1 MDQLTAYRILQ
12 LMPGSTRREIREA
25 YARLAKEYHPEEH
38 PKEFN
43 QIQEAYQLLTGR
55 GEGENWS
62 SDAGDDWFSD
72 GEKTESEWESEK
84 TCESD
89 TRWKEEEEQEESEES
104 EEAFDE
110 DFEESDAT
118 EESWKRT
125 EKDAEDLQ
133 ENEKSEAQQKKETLE
148 QERKIQRHIRISVT
162 GSSGLMRLKKRSA
175 GNSGNGKRKH
185 SEEKWT
191 GRENRR
197 NCRSRPAGQSG
208 IRCMNWN

>member
-55 GEGENWS
+55 GENWS
-62 SDAGDDWFSD
+62 SDAVDDWFSD
-72 GEKTESEWESEK
+72 GEKTESEWKSEE

-125 EKDAEDLQ
+125 EKDVEDLQ
-133 ENEKSEAQQKKETLE
+133 ENAEVGGSTEK
-148 QERKIQRHIRISVT
+148 R
-162 GSSGLMRLKKRSA
+162 
-175 GNSGNGKRKH
+175 NS
-185 SEEKWT
+185 
-191 GRENRR
+191 
-197 NCRSRPAGQSG
+197 
-208 IRCMNWN
+208 

>member
-55 GEGENWS
+55 GENWS
-62 SDAGDDWFSD
+62 SDAVDDWFSD
-72 GEKTESEWESEK
+72 GEKTESEWESEE

-118 EESWKRT
+118 GKG
-125 EKDAEDLQ
+125 
-133 ENEKSEAQQKKETLE
+133 QKKTQKIYRKMRSRRLSRKKKLLNRRE
-148 QERKIQRHIRISVT
+148 KIQRHIRISVT
-162 GSSGLMRLKKRSA
+162 GNSGLMRLKKRSA

-185 SEEKWT
+185 SEEKWN
-191 GRENRR
+191 GRENRK

>member
-43 QIQEAYQLLTGR
+43 QIQKAYQLLTGL
-55 GEGENWS
+55 GENWS
-62 SDAGDDWFSD
+62 SDAVDDWFSD
-72 GEKTESEWESEK
+72 GEKTESEWESEE

-104 EEAFDE
+104 EESFDE
-110 DFEESDAT
+110 DF
-118 EESWKRT
+118 KRVM
-125 EKDAEDLQ
+125 
-133 ENEKSEAQQKKETLE
+133 QQKNPGKGQKKTQKIYRKMRSRRLSRKKKLLNRRE
-148 QERKIQRHIRISVT
+148 KIQRHIRISVT
-162 GSSGLMRLKKRSA
+162 GNSGLMRLKKRSA

-191 GRENRR
+191 GRENRK

>member
-55 GEGENWS
+55 GENWS
-62 SDAGDDWFSD
+62 SDAVDDWFSD
-72 GEKTESEWESEK
+72 GEKTESEWESEE

-104 EEAFDE
+104 EEAFEE

-162 GSSGLMRLKKRSA
+162 GNSGLMRLKKRSA

-191 GRENRR
+191 GRENRK
-197 NCRSRPAGQSG
+197 NCRSRPAEQSG

>member
-43 QIQEAYQLLTGR
+43 QIQEAYQLLTGL
-55 GEGENWS
+55 GENWS
-62 SDAGDDWFSD
+62 SDAVDDWFSD
-72 GEKTESEWESEK
+72 GEKTESEWESEE

-133 ENEKSEAQQKKETLE
+133 ENEKSKAQQKKETLE
-148 QERKIQRHIRISVT
+148 QERKNTEAYQDIS
-162 GSSGLMRLKKRSA
+162 
-175 GNSGNGKRKH
+175 H
-185 SEEKWT
+185 
-191 GRENRR
+191 
-197 NCRSRPAGQSG
+197 
-208 IRCMNWN
+208 

>member
-55 GEGENWS
+55 GENWS
-62 SDAGDDWFSD
+62 SDAVDDWFSD
-72 GEKTESEWESEK
+72 GEKTESEWESEE

-125 EKDAEDLQ
+125 E
-133 ENEKSEAQQKKETLE
+133 
-148 QERKIQRHIRISVT
+148 T
-162 GSSGLMRLKKRSA
+162 GNSGLMRLKKRSA

-191 GRENRR
+191 GRENRK

>member
-84 TCESD
+84 TCDSD

-104 EEAFDE
+104 EEASDQ
-110 DFEESDAT
+110 DFEE
-118 EESWKRT
+118 
-125 EKDAEDLQ
+125 
-133 ENEKSEAQQKKETLE
+133 NE
-148 QERKIQRHIRISVT
+148 VT
-162 GSSGLMRLKKRSA
+162 GSGNTAKKNGLAERTGKIA
-175 GNSGNGKRKH
+175 GADPPGNPGF
-185 SEEKWT
+185 
-191 GRENRR
+191 
-197 NCRSRPAGQSG
+197 AV
-208 IRCMNWN
+208 

>member
-43 QIQEAYQLLTGR
+43 QIQKAYQLLTGL
-55 GEGENWS
+55 GENWS
-62 SDAGDDWFSD
+62 SDAVDDWFSD
-72 GEKTESEWESEK
+72 GEKTESEWESEE

-104 EEAFDE
+104 EESFDE
-110 DFEESDAT
+110 DF
-118 EESWKRT
+118 KRVM
-125 EKDAEDLQ
+125 
-133 ENEKSEAQQKKETLE
+133 QQKNPGKGQKKTQKIYRKMRSRRLSRKKKLLNRRE
-148 QERKIQRHIRISVT
+148 KIQRHIRISVN
-162 GSSGLMRLKKRSA
+162 GNSGLMRLKKRSA

-191 GRENRR
+191 GRENRK

>member
-89 TRWKEEEEQEESEES
+89 TRWKEEEEQE
-104 EEAFDE
+104 
-110 DFEESDAT
+110 
-118 EESWKRT
+118 
-125 EKDAEDLQ
+125 
-133 ENEKSEAQQKKETLE
+133 QKKE
-148 QERKIQRHIRISVT
+148 
-162 GSSGLMRLKKRSA
+162 
-175 GNSGNGKRKH
+175 
-185 SEEKWT
+185 EE
-191 GRENRR
+191 
-197 NCRSRPAGQSG
+197 
-208 IRCMNWN
+208 

>member
-55 GEGENWS
+55 GENWS
-62 SDAGDDWFSD
+62 SDAVDDWFSD
-72 GEKTESEWESEK
+72 GEKTESEWKSEE

-110 DFEESDAT
+110 DF
-118 EESWKRT
+118 
-125 EKDAEDLQ
+125 
-133 ENEKSEAQQKKETLE
+133 
-148 QERKIQRHIRISVT
+148 
-162 GSSGLMRLKKRSA
+162 
-175 GNSGNGKRKH
+175 
-185 SEEKWT
+185 
-191 GRENRR
+191 
-197 NCRSRPAGQSG
+197 
-208 IRCMNWN
+208 

>member
-55 GEGENWS
+55 GEGGNWS

-84 TCESD
+84 TCDSD

-104 EEAFDE
+104 EEASDE
-110 DFEESDAT
+110 DFEENEVT
-118 EESWKRT
+118 EESWQKA

-133 ENEKSEAQQKKETLE
+133 ENENSEAEQKKEIPE
-148 QERKIQRHIRISVT
+148 QERKNTEAYQDISHWE
-162 GSSGLMRLKKRSA
+162 SRFDA
-175 GNSGNGKRKH
+175 F
-185 SEEKWT
+185 EEAER
-191 GRENRR
+191 RE
-197 NCRSRPAGQSG
+197 Q
-208 IRCMNWN
+208 

>member
-43 QIQEAYQLLTGR
+43 QIQEAYQLLTGL
-55 GEGENWS
+55 GENWS
-62 SDAGDDWFSD
+62 SDAVDDWFSD
-72 GEKTESEWESEK
+72 GEKTESEWESEE

-89 TRWKEEEEQEESEES
+89 TRWKEEEEQEESEE
-104 EEAFDE
+104 
-110 DFEESDAT
+110 
-118 EESWKRT
+118 
-125 EKDAEDLQ
+125 
-133 ENEKSEAQQKKETLE
+133 
-148 QERKIQRHIRISVT
+148 
-162 GSSGLMRLKKRSA
+162 
-175 GNSGNGKRKH
+175 
-185 SEEKWT
+185 KWT
-191 GRENRR
+191 GRENRK

>member
-43 QIQEAYQLLTGR
+43 QIQEAYQLLTDR
-55 GEGENWS
+55 GENWS
-62 SDAGDDWFSD
+62 SDAVDDWFSD
-72 GEKTESEWESEK
+72 GEKTESEWESEE

-89 TRWKEEEEQEESEES
+89 TRWKEEEEQEESEE
-104 EEAFDE
+104 
-110 DFEESDAT
+110 
-118 EESWKRT
+118 
-125 EKDAEDLQ
+125 
-133 ENEKSEAQQKKETLE
+133 
-148 QERKIQRHIRISVT
+148 
-162 GSSGLMRLKKRSA
+162 
-175 GNSGNGKRKH
+175 
-185 SEEKWT
+185 KWT
-191 GRENRR
+191 GRENRK

>member
-43 QIQEAYQLLTGR
+43 QIQEAYQLLTDR
-55 GEGENWS
+55 GENWS
-62 SDAGDDWFSD
+62 SDAVDDWFSD
-72 GEKTESEWESEK
+72 GEKTESEWESEEM
-84 TCESD
+84 CESD

-110 DFEESDAT
+110 DF
-118 EESWKRT
+118 KRVM
-125 EKDAEDLQ
+125 
-133 ENEKSEAQQKKETLE
+133 QQKNPGKGQKKTQKIYRKMRSRRLSRKKKLLNRRE
-148 QERKIQRHIRISVT
+148 KIQRHIKISVT
-162 GSSGLMRLKKRSA
+162 GNSGLMRLKKRSA

-191 GRENRR
+191 GRENRK

>member
-43 QIQEAYQLLTGR
+43 QIQEAHQLLTGR
-55 GEGENWS
+55 GENWS
-62 SDAGDDWFSD
+62 SDAVDDWFSD
-72 GEKTESEWESEK
+72 GEKTESEWESEE

-89 TRWKEEEEQEESEES
+89 TRWKEEEEQEESEE
-104 EEAFDE
+104 
-110 DFEESDAT
+110 
-118 EESWKRT
+118 
-125 EKDAEDLQ
+125 
-133 ENEKSEAQQKKETLE
+133 
-148 QERKIQRHIRISVT
+148 
-162 GSSGLMRLKKRSA
+162 
-175 GNSGNGKRKH
+175 
-185 SEEKWT
+185 KWT
-191 GRENRR
+191 GRENRK

>member
-1 MDQLTAYRILQ
+1 VDQLTAYRILQ

-43 QIQEAYQLLTGR
+43 QIQKAYQLLTGL
-55 GEGENWS
+55 GENWS
-62 SDAGDDWFSD
+62 SDAVDDWFSD
-72 GEKTESEWESEK
+72 GEKTESEWESEE

-104 EEAFDE
+104 EESFDE
-110 DFEESDAT
+110 DF
-118 EESWKRT
+118 KRVM
-125 EKDAEDLQ
+125 
-133 ENEKSEAQQKKETLE
+133 QQKNPGKGQKKTQKIYRKMRSRRLSRKKKLLNRRE
-148 QERKIQRHIRISVT
+148 KIQRHIRISVT
-162 GSSGLMRLKKRSA
+162 GNSGLMRLKKRSA

-191 GRENRR
+191 GRENRK